1 MHTSWSRGHTT
12 NNHSRTLKLKNS
24 EVTFINDCQNLGY
37 MCLNSS
43 EKLTLMDLPLW
54 AKLTHIQNWPKNPKQ
69 KKPITQSK
77 QALDPSWKQSIK

>member
-1 MHTSWSRGHTT
+1 
-12 NNHSRTLKLKNS
+12 
-24 EVTFINDCQNLGY
+24 
-37 MCLNSS
+37 
-43 EKLTLMDLPLW
+43 LW